1 MADSISLTISSN
13 GTNIPGDSTLAS
25 LSRANTIEVLSM
37 EQQVSR
43 TFDRSTLRATG
54 RRIYAPVRFTK
65 RLDRSTPLLRKALV
79 NNEVVSGSFR
89 WFRPHPDGDG
99 TTQQFF
105 TLTFADG
112 RITRCTLRLPDTLM
126 PDTTNLP
133 PLEDVELTLGEV
145 TWTWTDGGIEF
156 EDTISV
162 AP

>member
-1 MADSISLTISSN
+1 MADPISLTISSN
-13 GTNIPGDSTLAS
+13 GTNIPGDSTLTS

-43 TFDRSTLRATG
+43 AFDRSTLRASG

-79 NNEVVSGSFR
+79 NNEVVAGNFR
-89 WFRPHPDGDG
+89 WFRPNPLGDG

-105 TLTFADG
+105 TLTFTDG

-126 PDTTNLP
+126 PDTASLP
-133 PLEDVELTLGEV
+133 PMEDVELTFGEI
-145 TWTWTDGGIEF
+145 TWTWTNGGIEF
-156 EDTISV
+156 EDTVTV